1 MTQPP
6 AGDAT
11 GTPGDPIP
19 QPASPGGPPPFGPT
33 QPPPGS
39 AAPGPDHPPP
49 ATMPSAGD
57 GQSAYPPAPPTRKRR
72 SLLIASIVLAAAVLL
87 CGGGGT
93 AAVLALRAGEDGQG
107 AKEPQVAV
115 DGFVKAVYQD
125 RDAEKAATFVCSAA
139 RDEEKI
145 AAKVAEVQKHAGQ
158 YQNPRFRWTNP
169 TVDNQTGDRATVST
183 RVTMTTA
190 DEKVADQELRFTVV
204 RKTGWW
210 VCEVA

>member
-6 AGDAT
+6 AGGAT
-11 GTPGDPIP
+11 GMPGDPIP
-19 QPASPGGPPPFGPT
+19 QPVSAGATPPAGPGQPAHAATPPPYPPGGGP
-33 QPPPGS
+33 
-39 AAPGPDHPPP
+39 
-49 ATMPSAGD
+49 
-57 GQSAYPPAPPTRKRR
+57 RKRR
-72 SLLIASIVLAAAVLL
+72 SLLIVSIVLVAAVLL

-93 AAVLALRAGEDGQG
+93 AAFLALRNSEGGRG
-107 AKEPQVAV
+107 AEEPQVAV
-115 DGFVKAVYQD
+115 DGFLKAVYQEQ
-125 RDAEKAATFVCSAA
+125 DAEKAATFVCSAA
-139 RDEEKI
+139 RDDDRI
-145 AAKVAEVQKHAGQ
+145 AAKVAEVQKYAGQ

>member
-6 AGDAT
+6 AGGAT
-11 GTPGDPIP
+11 GTPGEPIP
-19 QPASPGGPPPFGPT
+19 QPASAGPGQPPLTGTPPGPT
-33 QPPPGS
+33 PHPSG
-39 AAPGPDHPPP
+39 AP
-49 ATMPSAGD
+49 
-57 GQSAYPPAPPTRKRR
+57 QRKRPT
-72 SLLIASIVLAAAVLL
+72 LLIASIVLAAAVLL

-93 AAVLALRAGEDGQG
+93 AAFLALRNGEEGRG

-145 AAKVAEVQKHAGQ
+145 AAKVTEVQKYAAQ

-210 VCEVA
+210 VCEVG

>member
-6 AGDAT
+6 AGGAT
-11 GTPGDPIP
+11 GTPGDPF
-19 QPASPGGPPPFGPT
+19 PPPTSAGATPAGPG
-33 QPPPGS
+33 QPPLTATPGP
-39 AAPGPDHPPP
+39 APGHPPYP
-49 ATMPSAGD
+49 AG
-57 GQSAYPPAPPTRKRR
+57 APRRKRPT
-72 SLLIASIVLAAAVLL
+72 LLIASIVLAAAVLL

-93 AAVLALRAGEDGQG
+93 VAFLALRNGEDGQG

-145 AAKVAEVQKHAGQ
+145 AAKVAEVQKYAGQ